1 MIKNSALAVGEAF
14 TDRDSVHSL
23 IQHRVER
30 LHCVEVGIAVV
41 ASDCKDLAHHR
52 RNPYATPGSGE
63 RCHIVPLVAPRI
75 VPLNRTQ
82 RGIIIKTT
90 CESDI

>member
-1 MIKNSALAVGEAF
+1 MGEAL
-14 TDRDSVHSL
+14 TDRDSVYSL
-23 IQHRVER
+23 IQHRVKR
-30 LHCVEVGIAVV
+30 LHCVKVRIAVV
-41 ASDCKDLAHHR
+41 ASDRKDLAHHR

-63 RCHIVPLVAPRI
+63 RCHVVPLVAPRV